1 LFRLKVA
8 RSAAE
13 IDELRSAWGS
23 LHLPGLSM
31 FQSYLWNRLA
41 AEVFAGRE
49 QPYFVFAES
58 DSGAAIIPAVIDPVS
73 KTVSFAGERL
83 FDYRDYLAAGDPAVL
98 IRAWR
103 HLAELNLPLS
113 ITAISRPEAAG
124 WDRLPKEHFS
134 AAPQLLNREMAAE
147 DFPRRHS
154 RAFSRLRK
162 LQRMGLHLCQY
173 SGGSPIVRQIYE
185 RRAKQ
190 SDGDDLFRDPLLAE
204 FMVAVCR
211 AMGNSCEV
219 FALEHGGTLVAALVT
234 FRDHEFR
241 RFYTA
246 YYDRG
251 WARYS
256 PGVSLLFE
264 IVRRSLEQGLNVD
277 LMTGE
282 QAYKMRIATG
292 RQELFRVN
300 ATSSQLREAFPD
312 SVRDVAA

>member
-1 LFRLKVA
+1 
-8 RSAAE
+8 
-13 IDELRSAWGS
+13 
-23 LHLPGLSM
+23 
-31 FQSYLWNRLA
+31 
-41 AEVFAGRE
+41 
-49 QPYFVFAES
+49 
-58 DSGAAIIPAVIDPVS
+58 
-73 KTVSFAGERL
+73 
-83 FDYRDYLAAGDPAVL
+83 
-98 IRAWR
+98 
-103 HLAELNLPLS
+103 LAELKLPLS
-113 ITAISRPEAAG
+113 IAAINSSEAAG

-134 AAPQLLNREMAAE
+134 TAPQLLNREITAE
-147 DFPRRHS
+147 DFARRHS

-162 LQRMGLHLCQY
+162 LQRIGLHLCQY
-173 SGGSPIVRQIYE
+173 SGSSPIVRQIYA
-185 RRAKQ
+185 RRAQQ
-190 SDGDDLFRDPLLAE
+190 SDGEDLFRDPLRVE

-211 AMGNSCEV
+211 EAGNSCEV

-246 YYDRG
+246 YYDHG

-282 QAYKMRIATG
+282 QAYKMRIAKG

-300 ATSSQLREAFPD
+300 ASAAQLSEAFPD
-312 SVRDVAA
+312 SPRKEVAA

>member
-13 IDELRSAWGS
+13 IDELRSAWDS
-23 LHLPGLSM
+23 LHSSDLSV
-31 FQSYLWNRLA
+31 FQSYVWNRIA

-49 QPYFVFAES
+49 QPYLIFAES
-58 DSGAAIIPAVIDPVS
+58 DSGAAVLPAVIDPLS
-73 KTVSFAGERL
+73 KTVGFAGERL
-83 FDYRDYLAAGDPAVL
+83 FDYRDYLAAGDPGVL

-103 HLAELNLPLS
+103 HLAELSLPLS
-113 ITAISRPEAAG
+113 ITAINRPEAAG

-134 AAPQLLNREMAAE
+134 TAPKLLNREITAE
-147 DFPRRHS
+147 DFSRRHS

-173 SGGSPIVRQIYE
+173 SGASPIVRQIYE
-185 RRAKQ
+185 RRAQQ
-190 SDGDDLFRDPLLAE
+190 SDGEDLFRDPLRVE

-211 AMGNSCEV
+211 EAGNSCEV

-246 YYDRG
+246 YYDRS

-264 IVRRSLEQGLNVD
+264 IVRRSLEQRLNVD

-292 RQELFRVN
+292 RQELFRVT
-300 ATSSQLREAFPD
+300 ASASHLLEAFPD

>member
-1 LFRLKVA
+1 MA

-13 IDELRSAWGS
+13 IDELRSVWDS
-23 LHLPGLSM
+23 LCSSGLSM
-31 FQSYLWNRLA
+31 FQSYLWNRIA

-49 QPYFVFAES
+49 QPYFIFAES
-58 DSGAAIIPAVIDPVS
+58 DSGAAIIPPVIDPVS
-73 KTVSFAGERL
+73 KTVGFAGERL
-83 FDYRDYLAAGDPAVL
+83 FDYRDYLSAGDPAVL

-113 ITAISRPEAAG
+113 ITAINRPEAAA

-134 AAPQLLNREMAAE
+134 TAPQLLNREFTAE
-147 DFPRRHS
+147 DFARRHS

-173 SGGSPIVRQIYE
+173 SGAAPIVRRIYD
-185 RRAKQ
+185 RRGQ
-190 SDGDDLFRDPLLAE
+190 SNGEDLFRDPLRSE

-211 AMGNSCEV
+211 EAGNSCEV

-292 RQELFRVN
+292 RQELFRVT
-300 ATSSQLREAFPD
+300 ASSSQLRDAFPD